1 MQGIEAVPP
10 QYYIVGQFSDQ
21 AYGRCTMAKKTSAQS
36 DIVIIGAGPAGLC
49 MAVSLSRLGLAC
61 TVIEKQ
67 AQDTVANPA
76 EDGREVALTHRS
88 VGLLKNLDIW
98 PAIAKHDL
106 GQIKTAHVLNK
117 KFATPLSFAAAGT
130 GRDRLSYMVPNH
142 IIRRAAYDAAL
153 ASENVTLL
161 FDREVTGVETSE
173 TGGQVTL
180 ADGSHIEGRLI
191 VAADS
196 RFSPARAMLGI
207 DSEKLDFNKVMILAK
222 MAHDKPHNDTA
233 YEWFQA
239 ERTLAMLP
247 LAGKQCSAVL
257 TVEKDEA
264 RDLLAL
270 DDVAYA
276 AKINEW
282 FEGRHGK
289 LKMLGKRHSYPLMAT
304 YATSFYAPSFILSGD
319 AAVGMHPVTAHGF
332 NFGLRSVETIT
343 SIIAGAQS
351 RGQDY
356 ASMALLAQYNR
367 LHRMAT
373 RPLYMATNFIA
384 TLFTRRDPLAGAVRF
399 GLHKLASRIP
409 FAQRIISRQ
418 LVDAGK

>member
-1 MQGIEAVPP
+1 
-10 QYYIVGQFSDQ
+10 
-21 AYGRCTMAKKTSAQS
+21 MAKKSQKT
-36 DIVIIGAGPAGLC
+36 DIVIIGAGPAGLS
-49 MAVSLSRLGLAC
+49 MAVSLASLGLAC

-67 AQDTVANPA
+67 QQDKVAHPA
-76 EDGREVALTHRS
+76 DDGREVALTHRS
-88 VGLLKNLDIW
+88 VALLKNLGIW
-98 PAIAKHDL
+98 PAIAMHDL

-130 GRDRLSYMVPNH
+130 GKDRLSYMVPNH
-142 IIRRAAYDAAL
+142 IIRKAAYDAAD
-153 ASENVTLL
+153 ACANVTIL
-161 FDREVTGVETSE
+161 FDREVTGVETAHD
-173 TGGQVTL
+173 GGQVTL
-180 ADGSHIEGRLI
+180 ADGGMIEGRLI

-207 DSEKLDFNKVMILAK
+207 GTEKLDFNKIMILAK

-247 LAGKQCSAVL
+247 LAGKHCSAVL

-264 RDLLAL
+264 RELLAL
-270 DDVAYA
+270 DDAAYA

-282 FEGRHGK
+282 FESRHGK
-289 LKMLGKRHSYPLMAT
+289 MKMTGKRHSYPLMAT
-304 YATSFYAPSFILSGD
+304 YATSFHAPSFILSGD

-332 NFGLRSVETIT
+332 NFGLRSVETIST
-343 SIIAGAQS
+343 IIARAQA
-351 RGQDY
+351 RGHDY
-356 ASMALLAQYNR
+356 ASAALLAQYTRQHR
-367 LHRMAT
+367 LAT
-373 RPLYMATNFIA
+373 RPLYLATNFIA
-384 TLFTRRDPLAGAVRF
+384 TLFTRRDPIAGAVRF

-418 LVDAGK
+418 LVDAGQ

>member
-1 MQGIEAVPP
+1 M
-10 QYYIVGQFSDQ
+10 S
-21 AYGRCTMAKKTSAQS
+21 KKSQNT
-36 DIVIIGAGPAGLC
+36 DIVIIGAGPAGLS
-49 MAVSLSRLGLAC
+49 MAVSLSGLGLAC

-67 AQDTVANPA
+67 PQDKVAHPA

-88 VGLLKNLDIW
+88 VGLLKNLGIW

-142 IIRRAAYDAAL
+142 IIRKAAYDAAL
-153 ASENVTLL
+153 ACDNVTLL
-161 FDREVTGVETSE
+161 FGCEVTGVETSE

-180 ADGSHIEGRLI
+180 DDGRTIAGRLI

-207 DSEKLDFNKVMILAK
+207 DTEKLDFNKIMILCK

-239 ERTLAMLP
+239 DRTLAILP
-247 LAGKQCSAVL
+247 LAGRHCSAVL

-264 RDLLAL
+264 RALLAL
-270 DDVAYA
+270 DDDAYA
-276 AKINEW
+276 ARINQW

-289 LKMLGKRHSYPLMAT
+289 MKMAGKRHSYPLMAT
-304 YATSFYAPSFILSGD
+304 YATAFHAPSFILSGD

-332 NFGLRSVETIT
+332 NFGLRSVETI
-343 SIIAGAQS
+343 SAIIARAQA
-351 RGQDY
+351 RGHDY
-356 ASMALLAQYNR
+356 ASGALLAQYTRQHR
-367 LHRMAT
+367 LAT
-373 RPLYMATNFIA
+373 RPLYLATNFIA
-384 TLFTRRDPLAGAVRF
+384 TLFTRRDPLAGAMRF
-399 GLHKLASRIP
+399 GLHKLAARIP

-418 LVDAGK
+418 LVDAGQ

>member
-1 MQGIEAVPP
+1 
-10 QYYIVGQFSDQ
+10 
-21 AYGRCTMAKKTSAQS
+21 MAKKSQKT
-36 DIVIIGAGPAGLC
+36 DVVIIGAGPAGLS
-49 MAVSLSRLGLAC
+49 MAVSLSGLGLAC

-67 AQDTVANPA
+67 PQDKVAHPA
-76 EDGREVALTHRS
+76 DDGREVALTHRS
-88 VGLLKNLDIW
+88 VALLKSLGIW

-117 KFATPLSFAAAGT
+117 KLATPLSFAAAGT
-130 GRDRLSYMVPNH
+130 GKDRLSYMVPNH
-142 IIRRAAYDAAL
+142 IIRKAAYDAA
-153 ASENVTLL
+153 AACANVTLL
-161 FDREVTGVETSE
+161 FDREVTGVETSQD
-173 TGGQVTL
+173 GGQVTL
-180 ADGSHIEGRLI
+180 DDGGSATGRLI

-207 DSEKLDFNKVMILAK
+207 GTEKLDFNKIMILAK

-247 LAGKQCSAVL
+247 LAGKHCSAVL

-264 RDLLAL
+264 RELLAL
-270 DDVAYA
+270 DDAAYA
-276 AKINEW
+276 TKINAW

-289 LKMLGKRHSYPLMAT
+289 MKMAGKRHSYPLMAT
-304 YATSFYAPSFILSGD
+304 YATSFHAPSFILSGD

-332 NFGLRSVETIT
+332 NFGLRSVETIST
-343 SIIAGAQS
+343 IIARAQA
-351 RGQDY
+351 RGHDY
-356 ASMALLAQYNR
+356 ASAALLAQYTRQHR
-367 LHRMAT
+367 LAT
-373 RPLYMATNFIA
+373 RPLYLATNFIA
-384 TLFTRRDPLAGAVRF
+384 SLFTRRDPIAGAVRF

-418 LVDAGK
+418 LVDAGQ

>member
-1 MQGIEAVPP
+1 
-10 QYYIVGQFSDQ
+10 
-21 AYGRCTMAKKTSAQS
+21 MAKKSQKT
-36 DIVIIGAGPAGLC
+36 DIVIIGAGPAGLS
-49 MAVSLSRLGLAC
+49 MAVSLASLGLAC

-67 AQDTVANPA
+67 QQDKVAHPA
-76 EDGREVALTHRS
+76 DDGREVALTHRS
-88 VGLLKNLDIW
+88 VALLKNLGIW
-98 PAIAKHDL
+98 PAIAMHDL

-130 GRDRLSYMVPNH
+130 GKDRLSYMVPNH
-142 IIRRAAYDAAL
+142 IIRKAAYDAAV
-153 ASENVTLL
+153 ACVNVTIL
-161 FDREVTGVETSE
+161 FDREVTGVETSHD
-173 TGGQVTL
+173 GGQVTL
-180 ADGSHIEGRLI
+180 ADGGIIEGRLI

-207 DSEKLDFNKVMILAK
+207 GTEKLDFNKIMILAK

-247 LAGKQCSAVL
+247 LAGKHCSAVL

-264 RDLLAL
+264 RELLAL
-270 DDVAYA
+270 DDAAYA

-289 LKMLGKRHSYPLMAT
+289 MKMTGKRHSYPLVAT
-304 YATSFYAPSFILSGD
+304 YATSFHAPSFILSGD

-332 NFGLRSVETIT
+332 NFGLRSVETIST
-343 SIIAGAQS
+343 IIARAQA
-351 RGQDY
+351 RGHDY
-356 ASMALLAQYNR
+356 ASAALLAQYTRQHR
-367 LHRMAT
+367 LAT
-373 RPLYMATNFIA
+373 RPLYLATNFIA
-384 TLFTRRDPLAGAVRF
+384 TLFTRRDPIAGAVRF

-418 LVDAGK
+418 LVDAGQ